1 MNPLRLIRNSRAV
14 VKIAR
19 MSRPEK
25 LWGPLAAPIYPGDT
39 EIIMRAVSILTN
51 VEQHDGALTPDQ
63 ARDVCNWY
71 NKELTK

>member
-1 MNPLRLIRNSRAV
+1 MKGLRLIRNVHAV
-14 VKIAR
+14 RTIVRLKR
-19 MSRPEK
+19 WPK
-25 LWGPLAAPIYPGDT
+25 LAAPIYAEDNQV
-39 EIIMRAVSILTN
+39 IARALSILAN